1 MPVDPKDKLR
11 KLSKKA
17 PEISRKVQ
25 EKIRRSAEIMRTAQ
39 DYKDRGASG

>member
-17 PEISRKVQ
+17 PEVSRKVQ
-25 EKIRRSAEIMRTAQ
+25 EKIKRSAEIMRTAQ
-39 DYKDRGASG
+39 DYKAQETGG